1 MKTEEGKKR
10 TKCYFQGINRG
21 KRETIDK
28 AIEWLALNMHKYVV
42 STTYNG
48 TQITGLHIK
57 YISDFKEAMKK

>member
-10 TKCYFQGINRG
+10 TKCC

-28 AIEWLALNMHKYVV
+28 AIEWLGLNMHKYVV